1 MKNASVQAVTTQ
13 SPRSLQH
20 YLESWAQGCPDRA
33 VISSLISEIA
43 GAGIRLSRAIIS
55 REIDQ
60 HAGPDSLFTAG
71 DRSIQPMA
79 QFAHELFA
87 TALAGLPVSMLAS
100 AECSA
105 PRVIDPQGR
114 YAVAIDPLD
123 GDTNLEINLSLGTI
137 FSILES
143 DVTDVM
149 GLHPGRQQRAA
160 GFLCYGPQTRL
171 VLTVGEGSCQFLLD
185 PGQEQFYQ
193 LGRALRIPAGKREF
207 AINIA
212 NYRFWDSSLR
222 HFIDDCIA
230 GEEGSLG
237 ENFNMRWNG
246 SLVAE
251 AFRILVRGGVFLYPG
266 DARPDYQNGRLRLL
280 YHAAPLALIIEQ
292 AGGAASDGNE
302 PILGM
307 PVPSLHARVPLIFG
321 CREQV
326 NEVIEYISGVA
337 LDSGHFPLFL
347 NRGLLRN

>member
-1 MKNASVQAVTTQ
+1 MKNISAQPLTAHA
-13 SPRSLQH
+13 PRLLQH
-20 YLESWAQGCPDRA
+20 YLESWSQGCPDRA
-33 VISSLISEIA
+33 VISSLIIEIA
-43 GAGIRLSRAIIS
+43 GAGIRLSRTIAS
-55 REIDQ
+55 REIEQ
-60 HAGPDSLFTAG
+60 HAGPDSLFAAG

-79 QFAHELFA
+79 QLAHELFA

-100 AECSA
+100 AECSS
-105 PRVIDPQGR
+105 PQVIDPQGR

-123 GDTNLEINLSLGTI
+123 GDANLEINLSTGTI

-143 DVTDVM
+143 DDTDVA

-160 GFLCYGPQTRL
+160 GFVCYGPQTRL
-171 VLTVGEGSCQFLLD
+171 VLTVGEGTCQFLLD
-185 PGQEQFYQ
+185 PEQEQFYQ
-193 LGRALRIPAGKREF
+193 LGRPLRIPAGKREF

-212 NYRFWDSSLR
+212 NYRFWDSNLR

-302 PILGM
+302 PILSM
-307 PVPSLHARVPLIFG
+307 SVPSLHARVPLIFG